1 MRQQASGRRSKG
13 YVVSSRT
20 TELRRLSKQQLLVLA
35 VFAIWAVVLALGLV
49 GGSVGLPRALT
60 APAGAIALIVLF
72 WFMPGGYLYVLLL
85 ERRQGAI
92 RTKGMGALAI
102 RWRWYFAFSG
112 TITVVVGLILL
123 IPSAPVAAE
132 IRLGG
137 AVIVVWGLLA
147 LSVAGLAFHMK
158 PWLADPQLTR

>member
-1 MRQQASGRRSKG
+1 
-13 YVVSSRT
+13 
-20 TELRRLSKQQLLVLA
+20 LRRLSRQQLLVVA
-35 VFAIWAVVLALGLV
+35 AFAIWAVVLAVGLV

-72 WFMPGGYLYVLLL
+72 WFMPGGYLYVLVLD
-85 ERRQGAI
+85 RRQGAI

-112 TITVVVGLILL
+112 TITVLAGLILL
-123 IPSAPVAAE
+123 IPSTPVTAE
-132 IRLGG
+132 IRLAG

-147 LSVAGLAFHMK
+147 LCVAALAFRMK
-158 PWLADPQLTR
+158 PSLADPQLMR